1 MKKVKFLPTL
11 KIAFEILIVVCGYIM
26 NDSA

>member
-11 KIAFEILIVVCGYIM
+11 KIAFEILIVVCG
-26 NDSA
+26 